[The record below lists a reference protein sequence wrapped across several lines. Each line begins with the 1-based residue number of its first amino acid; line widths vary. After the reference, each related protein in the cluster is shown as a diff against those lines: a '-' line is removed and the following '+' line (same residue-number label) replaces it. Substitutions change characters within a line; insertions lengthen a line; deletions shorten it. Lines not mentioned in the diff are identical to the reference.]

1 MQLKLFAKIK
11 LNNFA
16 TIIDKRMRKGN
27 ARFIKFRPAMCY
39 IEFVA
44 LKWKHSI
51 EEPI

>member
-16 TIIDKRMRKGN
+16 TIVHKRMRKSN
-27 ARFIKFRPAMCY
+27 AGFIKFRSAMCY

-44 LKWKHSI
+44 LK
-51 EEPI
+51 